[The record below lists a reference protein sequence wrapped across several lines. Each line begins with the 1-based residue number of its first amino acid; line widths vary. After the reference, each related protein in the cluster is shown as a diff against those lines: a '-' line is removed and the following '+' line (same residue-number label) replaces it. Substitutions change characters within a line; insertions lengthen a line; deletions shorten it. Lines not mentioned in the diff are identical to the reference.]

1 MNRKLFSNTI
11 LYTIGE
17 VVPRIIAFLMMP
29 IFTRYL
35 VPADYGILS
44 YTNSVIA
51 FVYAFC
57 TLSLNTYVLRFY
69 FDCKNEDEKK
79 KLLGNIFVFIA
90 FVNSVVLVLLNFAMP
105 IVIEKAHIAV
115 PWKPYFRLAIF
126 NNFLESFSIIPLVYF
141 RVKQNAK
148 AFVSVSVGRCIAQYI
163 ATFIFLVPLR
173 MGVMAQYYGRLFTL
187 FPFFFLYVGIICING
202 RINFNWNQIKDGL
215 KYSLPLL
222 PGSISYLALTG
233 FDRIVLERYVSLE
246 VLGIYNIAYTI
257 AFALNMIIQSFYR
270 ALEPDIFQKYN
281 SEAIEGIFVPYM
293 RKMNNVYNFALYAM
307 ALFLS
312 LFAKEALMIVASEKY
327 YSAVMYVPSVLVG
340 VIFAGRKLMIDCAL
354 AAEKR
359 SIVSGIGTMIGAGIS
374 VIINLI
380 LIPRLGV
387 IAAPIAL
394 SLSYLAMNIFLKICN
409 KIKFYNNV
417 QDIFAMGIFMFCSI
431 IPMMKFDFSEFK
443 MIGIK
448 MIVYTIA
455 IFLFLVN
462 FHMLDY
468 IKLLKS
474 SKNN

>member
-1 MNRKLFSNTI
+1 
-11 LYTIGE
+11 
-17 VVPRIIAFLMMP
+17 
-29 IFTRYL
+29 
-35 VPADYGILS
+35 
-44 YTNSVIA
+44 
-51 FVYAFC
+51 
-57 TLSLNTYVLRFY
+57 
-69 FDCKNEDEKK
+69 
-79 KLLGNIFVFIA
+79 
-90 FVNSVVLVLLNFAMP
+90 
-105 IVIEKAHIAV
+105 
-115 PWKPYFRLAIF
+115 
-126 NNFLESFSIIPLVYF
+126 
-141 RVKQNAK
+141 
-148 AFVSVSVGRCIAQYI
+148 
-163 ATFIFLVPLR
+163 
-173 MGVMAQYYGRLFTL
+173 
-187 FPFFFLYVGIICING
+187 
-202 RINFNWNQIKDGL
+202 
-215 KYSLPLL
+215 
-222 PGSISYLALTG
+222 
-233 FDRIVLERYVSLE
+233 
-246 VLGIYNIAYTI
+246 
-257 AFALNMIIQSFYR
+257 
-270 ALEPDIFQKYN
+270 
-281 SEAIEGIFVPYM
+281 
-293 RKMNNVYNFALYAM
+293 
-307 ALFLS
+307 
-312 LFAKEALMIVASEKY
+312 MIVASEKY